1 MTGVAEFF
9 LRPAVGEIT
18 KLVLL
23 LQDAGIEDRIVHRLE
38 DVRIWLSD
46 PEIIAAIE
54 EATQ

>member
-1 MTGVAEFF
+1 MVGIAVFF

-18 KLVLL
+18 KLKSS
-23 LQDAGIEDRIVHRLE
+23 DAGIEDRIVHRLE

-46 PEIIAAIE
+46 PEIIQAIE